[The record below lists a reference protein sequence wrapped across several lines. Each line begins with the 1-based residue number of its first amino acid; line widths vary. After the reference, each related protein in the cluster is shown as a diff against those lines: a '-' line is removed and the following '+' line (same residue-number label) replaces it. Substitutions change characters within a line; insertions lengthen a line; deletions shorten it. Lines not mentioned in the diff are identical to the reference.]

1 VAKTT
6 SRPFMII
13 PILTSRMVMKAVGW
27 LAPKLPYGEAAVTAI
42 KALTP
47 DPPQIRLVQYGE
59 NAADNQ
65 LDRMNA
71 EP

>member
-1 VAKTT
+1 
-6 SRPFMII
+6 
-13 PILTSRMVMKAVGW
+13 MKAVGW